1 MEDKDTRCNPLEG
14 IVALP
19 LEEYARLVRDSER
32 LDVVK
37 QLYKNISNTYDLD
50 KVLKAMLFEKEEV
63 KDDE

>member
-50 KVLKAMLFEKEEV
+50 KVLKALLFEKEEV
-63 KDDE
+63 TDDE

>member
-32 LDVVK
+32 LEVVK

-50 KVLKAMLFEKEEV
+50 KVLKALFFEKEEV
-63 KDDE
+63 TDDE